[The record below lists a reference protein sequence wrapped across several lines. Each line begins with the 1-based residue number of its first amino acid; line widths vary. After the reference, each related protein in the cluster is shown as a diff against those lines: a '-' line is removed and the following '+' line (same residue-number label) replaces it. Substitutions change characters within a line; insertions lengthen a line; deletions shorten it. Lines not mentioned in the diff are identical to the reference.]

1 MEDIFIKILNM
12 SITASYFVIALII
25 LRAVFRKIPKWLNCA
40 LWGLVGLRLILPF
53 SFESIL
59 SLIPSSETIP
69 PNITMSKNPQISSGI
84 PVFNHVINPVISESF
99 TPDPSYSVNPLQ
111 VITFVLSVLWVT
123 GIAAMLIY
131 TLVSYILLRR
141 KTRESI
147 KTEDGT
153 YICDTIGTP
162 FILGIIKP
170 KIYIPSLVS
179 ECDRNHIIAHE
190 KAHIK
195 RLDHLWKPLGFLL
208 LSVYWFNPL
217 MWVAYIFLCRDIEA
231 ACDEKVLKNGGSE
244 IKKSYS
250 EALINC
256 SAPKRLVTAC
266 PLAFGETGVKQRIKN
281 VLNYKKPTLW
291 IIIFALIVS
300 IILSAC
306 FMTNPMGTRIND
318 IPGYEAIFKNVTKLQ
333 FFTGE
338 NTVYTTEGPAEE
350 LSALKR
356 IKLGNAGDVL
366 FNYDYKIEINDRFVL
381 GIDEDF
387 TFLKIYDNCYVNN
400 INGVINNPDLS
411 PVPTSAVYTIQNPE
425 LIKKYFLPSDNSTII
440 LNASDEITPFS
451 DYTGIYLSL
460 NSAEI
465 NEEGVVSFN
474 VSWHNETDKQVSFG
488 ELFNI
493 EYVDGTEYIDI
504 TPKNAEWN
512 TIAYIL
518 KPDAVIPH
526 TFTVPGLDLSLNGN
540 YRFVTSINTDD
551 ENGYNYD
558 CGFIFNITGTDGGL
572 TGQYPTTGTRALT
585 LDDVISLSKKGKDLT
600 WSDFENFAYIETG
613 SGLYIRL
620 YKIDSRFSLTIG
632 GSATDTEP
640 MYIYLSTHSDRIDI
654 RGDDVN
660 GFIERYRYS
669 PVPVPGLSFG
679 KREFPV
685 DSTGENLNE
694 MIKFGAYLPKRNF
707 DHMKLYPTVRINS
720 YEELE
725 RFYNFFESKIDVNMS
740 FEDTAFPFLQ
750 IKDIYGKDIRPEFF
764 DEQCLLINYVTA
776 SDAADRFEVLSLQI
790 YDETL
795 HINIRESAYEPTEN
809 SVETGWFLVTE
820 AYKSQLSG
828 ITSIEAYVGET
839 LMLPEPEITQSFY
852 QVTDSGYVHE
862 RSLYLYDN
870 GTFMLSV
877 SPYSSFLE
885 IGTFSY
891 EGDLLILTSEDGE
904 RKYVF
909 EVTTDSIIFKRDES
923 TVYKLFTE
931 DEVPDKTKFILH

>member
-12 SITASYFVIALII
+12 SITASYFVVALII

-59 SLIPSSETIP
+59 SLIPSAQTIP
-69 PNITMSKNPQISSGI
+69 PDIAMSKNPQISSGI
-84 PVFNHVINPVISESF
+84 PAFNYIINPVLSESF
-99 TPDPSYSVNPLQ
+99 TPEPSYSVNPLQ
-111 VITFVLSVLWVT
+111 VVSFIASVLWLT

-131 TLVSYILLRR
+131 AVISYILIKR

-147 KTEDGT
+147 RNADGT
-153 YICDTIGTP
+153 YICDTIGSP

-170 KIYIPSLVS
+170 EIFIPSLVS
-179 ECDRNHIIAHE
+179 DTDRQHIIAHE

-195 RLDHLWKPLGFLL
+195 RFDHLWKPLGFLL

-231 ACDEKVLKNGGSE
+231 ACDEKVLKNGGTD

-281 VLNYKKPTLW
+281 VLSYKKPTLW
-291 IIIFALIVS
+291 IIISALIVS
-300 IILSAC
+300 IILSIC
-306 FMTNPMGTRIND
+306 FMTNPDTTKIND
-318 IPGYEAIFKNVTKLQ
+318 IPGYEAIFKDVTKLQ

-338 NTVYTTEGPAEE
+338 SRIYTTEDPADE
-350 LSALKR
+350 LRALKK
-356 IKLGNAGDVL
+356 IKLGKAGDVL
-366 FNYDYKIEINDRFVL
+366 FGYDYMIEINDRFVL
-381 GIDEDF
+381 GIDENF
-387 TFLKIYDNCYVNN
+387 TFLKIYDNCYINN
-400 INGVINNPDLS
+400 INGVIYSPDLS
-411 PVPTSAVYTIQNPE
+411 PVPTSAVYSIENPE
-425 LIKKYFLPSDNSTII
+425 LIKSFFLPQDNVTVI
-440 LNASDEITPFS
+440 LKGNDSEHFT
-451 DYTGIYLSL
+451 DYPGIYPTL

-465 NEEGVVSFN
+465 NEEGIVSFN
-474 VSWHNETDKQVSFG
+474 VKLHNETEKSATFG
-488 ELFNI
+488 ETFRI
-493 EYVDGTEYIDI
+493 EYISDGEHIDI
-504 TPKNAEWN
+504 TPRN
-512 TIAYIL
+512 TVWHLLAYLL
-518 KPDAVIPH
+518 KPDAVLPH
-526 TFTVPGLDLSLNGN
+526 TFSVSGLDLSLNGS
-540 YRFVTSINTDD
+540 YRFVTTVSIDG
-551 ENGYNYD
+551 ENDNSYE
-558 CGFIFNITGTDGGL
+558 CGFTFEITGSKGSI
-572 TGQYPTTGTRALT
+572 TGQSTTYRALT
-585 LDDVISLSKKGKDLT
+585 LDDVIEFSKKGKDLS
-600 WSDFENFAYIETG
+600 WDNFENFAYVETG

-620 YKIDSRFSLTIG
+620 YKINSRFGLSIG
-632 GSATDTEP
+632 GSGTDSEP

-660 GFIERYRYS
+660 GFIERYKDS

-679 KREFPV
+679 RREFPV

-694 MIKFGAYLPKRNF
+694 LIKFGAYLPKRNF
-707 DHMKLYPTVRINS
+707 DHMKLYPTVRIDS

-725 RFYNFFESKIDVNMS
+725 RFYNFFESKIDVNMT
-740 FEDTAFPFLQ
+740 FEDTAFPFSQ

-776 SDAADRFEVLSLQI
+776 SDATNRFEVLSLQCF
-790 YDETL
+790 DETL
-795 HINIRESAYEPTEN
+795 HINIRESAYEPTETA
-809 SVETGWFLVTE
+809 VKTGWFLVTE
-820 AYKSQLSG
+820 AYKSQLAG

-839 LMLPEPEITQSFY
+839 LMLPEPEITHCYF
-852 QVTDSGYVHE
+852 QVTDSGYIHE

-885 IGTFSY
+885 IGTFTY

-904 RKYVF
+904 RHYVF
-909 EVTTDSIIFKRDES
+909 EVNSDSITFRRGES
-923 TVYKLFTE
+923 VVYKKFTE
-931 DEVPDKTKFILH
+931 EDVPDGTKFILQ